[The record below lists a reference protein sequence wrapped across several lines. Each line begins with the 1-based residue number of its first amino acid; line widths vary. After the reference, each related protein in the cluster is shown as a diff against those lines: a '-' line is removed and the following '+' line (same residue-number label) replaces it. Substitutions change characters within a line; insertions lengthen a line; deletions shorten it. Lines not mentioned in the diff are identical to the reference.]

1 MTEELAATIFIV
13 SLVISSAAV
22 GFYLRS
28 KGVTQKDFPT
38 FIDL

>member
-13 SLVISSAAV
+13 LLVVGSAVV

-38 FIDL
+38 FMDI